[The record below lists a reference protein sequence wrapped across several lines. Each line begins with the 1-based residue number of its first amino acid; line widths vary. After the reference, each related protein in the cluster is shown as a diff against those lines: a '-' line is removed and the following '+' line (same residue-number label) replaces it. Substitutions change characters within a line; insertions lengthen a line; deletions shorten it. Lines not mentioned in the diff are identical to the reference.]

1 MQQIH
6 LTLSQW
12 AVENVIVLNVRLNQ
26 RTMIQMML
34 DTGAKYTIITPEVAR
49 RLGMEALPTRRIPVT
64 TATQL
69 EMARLFVVDQMDVHG
84 VILSSVET
92 AVLALPSAL
101 GVDGLLGM
109 SFLKR
114 CRLVLDFPNRLF
126 ELSAEE

>member
-1 MQQIH
+1 M
-6 LTLSQW
+6 
-12 AVENVIVLNVRLNQ
+12 IVLNVRLNQ
-26 RTMIQMML
+26 RTMIRMML
-34 DTGAKYTIITPEVAR
+34 DTGAKYTSITPEVAR

-64 TATQL
+64 TATQI
-69 EMARLFVVDQMDVHG
+69 EMAKLFVVDQMDVHG
-84 VILSSVET
+84 EILSSVET

-101 GVDGLLGM
+101 GVDGLLGK